1 MNDKLPSEIMDSLK
15 TMGFINNGEVVD
27 CQPLTGGVASDIWRI
42 DIYPAAGRDYEVKSK
57 QHQTLC
63 IKRALSQLKVEQTW
77 EVSTDRNA
85 YEVRW
90 FQTVAEIFLD
100 GVASDNV
107 VANAV
112 VANDMASNAVVP
124 RILAHDKTRG
134 VFAMDFLPPENYPV
148 WKNQLRD
155 GVVDVLTAQQVA
167 SNLGKIHQR
176 SALPSQRPE
185 LIKQFDTLH
194 LFYQIRIEP
203 YFLATAKKHP
213 DLKGK
218 INNLANTLA
227 TTQTALVHGDIS
239 PKNILVG
246 KDGPIFLDAE
256 CAVYGDPAFDIAFL
270 LNHLLLKSI
279 WRPLLIDQLLNSFRV
294 AYVAYLANVDWEDTS
309 IFEERACAFLGVFL
323 LARIDG
329 KSPVE
334 YITEDKDK
342 TFVRRIGRT
351 ILEKKLLTFSQI
363 SDLWKQELA

>member
-1 MNDKLPSEIMDSLK
+1 MNDELPSEIIDSLK
-15 TMGFINNGEVVD
+15 TMGFINNGEVVE
-27 CQPLTGGVASDIWRI
+27 CLPLTGGVASDIWRI
-42 DIYPAAGRDYEVKSK
+42 DIYLAGSRDGTVESD
-57 QHQTLC
+57 QHRTLC

-85 YEVRW
+85 YEVCW
-90 FQTVAEIFLD
+90 FKTVAGYFQSSGEGD
-100 GVASDNV
+100 DNI
-107 VANAV
+107 
-112 VANDMASNAVVP
+112 VP
-124 RILAHDKTRG
+124 RILAHDKKRG

-155 GVVDVLTAQQVA
+155 GVVDALTAQQVA
-167 SNLGKIHQR
+167 LNIGKIHQR
-176 SALPSQRPE
+176 SAQQSQRME
-185 LIKQFDTLH
+185 LIHQFDTLH

-213 DLKGK
+213 DLKDC
-218 INNLANTLA
+218 IENIASVLA
-227 TTQTALVHGDIS
+227 TTQKALVHGDIS

-279 WRPLLIDQLLNSFRV
+279 WRPLLLDQLLNCFTV
-294 AYVAYLANVDWEDTS
+294 AYEAYLPNVDWEDS
-309 IFEERACAFLGVFL
+309 FEFEKRACALLGVFL

-334 YITEDKDK
+334 YITEEKDK
-342 TFVRRIGRT
+342 AFVRGIGRT
-351 ILEKKLLTFSQI
+351 ILEKKLLRFSEI
-363 SDLWKQELA
+363 GDLWKQELT